1 MQGGKNERSAIGML
15 PHNFPRIT
23 TFLPT
28 CCLKIKNKKT
38 IKIVFLISRS
48 FIFVI
53 NGLVTFLINSNF
65 NLQTR
70 KIDTNA
76 VQFSLILI
84 TYVHTCYCLGLCPA
98 SPNDSA
104 ALKCPT
110 WHGLQ
115 TMHPGDTWHRHPL
128 ISCQVDHC

>member
-1 MQGGKNERSAIGML
+1 ML

-23 TFLPT
+23 RFTIPT
-28 CCLKIKNKKT
+28 NLLRMRIKNKT

-65 NLQTR
+65 NLQTT
-70 KIDTNA
+70 KLDTNA
-76 VQFSLILI
+76 VQFSFILI